1 MPGHLYHKELITL
14 DKRRQM
20 WNAATFLLAWA
31 APSCHTAMKHRILH
45 CWGPTPDTTMLLRNI
60 HGFPFI
66 VMCQTC
72 AKERHF
78 LPTLGTIISFS
89 QFMPLYETSLL
100 PRKRLFLHYFY
111 CPVLKIVFL
120 THSLTVIRPPQGI
133 SEALC
138 MVQSKEGDNALWF
151 SLSTNH
157 FICFIFKEAGLNH
170 SFSLSK
176 ALLYSG
182 ARAHNYHET
191 GWFQAELHWKMTFCI
206 FIGTLKRTYSSPVIV
221 PLTH

>member
-1 MPGHLYHKELITL
+1 MV
-14 DKRRQM
+14 
-20 WNAATFLLAWA
+20 FLSSW
-31 APSCHTAMKHRILH
+31 
-45 CWGPTPDTTMLLRNI
+45 
-60 HGFPFI
+60 
-66 VMCQTC
+66 C
-72 AKERHF
+72 AR
-78 LPTLGTIISFS
+78 
-89 QFMPLYETSLL
+89 LL
-100 PRKRLFLHYFY
+100 PRKGTLRPLWASSSLSHSLCLCMKLPFY
-111 CPVLKIVFL
+111 CIRGCSYTTSTVRKIMFL
-120 THSLTVIRPPQGI
+120 THSLIVICPPQGI

-138 MVQSKEGDNALWF
+138 IVQSNEGDSALWF

-170 SFSLSK
+170 SFNLPK

-221 PLTH
+221 LLTH

>member
-1 MPGHLYHKELITL
+1 MLPPFSWLEQPPPATL
-14 DKRRQM
+14 PWSIGYCIAGALLLTPQCFWEIYM
-20 WNAATFLLAWA
+20 VFLSLWYA
-31 APSCHTAMKHRILH
+31 R
-45 CWGPTPDTTMLLRNI
+45 
-60 HGFPFI
+60 
-66 VMCQTC
+66 
-72 AKERHF
+72 
-78 LPTLGTIISFS
+78 
-89 QFMPLYETSLL
+89 LL
-100 PRKRLFLHYFY
+100 PRKGTFRPLWAPSSLSHSLCLCMKLPFY
-111 CPVLKIVFL
+111 HIRGCSYTISTVLKIMFL
-120 THSLTVIRPPQGI
+120 THSLNVIRPPQGI

-138 MVQSKEGDNALWF
+138 IVQSKEGDNALWF

-221 PLTH
+221 LLTH